1 MKANKKPLWESLRPK
16 SAAGKS
22 FSYEDLQ
29 NFDLKKMV
37 THFSL
42 MCPGVSL
49 STLTH
54 DVSLYGSL
62 SFKQIC
68 SRKTA
73 KFLYINNPSSTDIAT
88 SDEQLIRRPSEN
100 KHYDRKSPYSVRQ
113 VYMPDIEM
121 TTDLVGDTEM
131 ISTFIDKYEITDVKW
146 LHWFHKERGSS
157 DLVIGPFVTRA
168 RRHHQGVPPHRHT
181 LKYIFTKHPEQTSE
195 LSL

>member
-54 DVSLYGSL
+54 DVSLYGGTGKN
-62 SFKQIC
+62 FKQKNFI
-68 SRKTA
+68 
-73 KFLYINNPSSTDIAT
+73 
-88 SDEQLIRRPSEN
+88 QEN
-100 KHYDRKSPYSVRQ
+100 FHAENIQAEDFQAGKVTTQKSKKQ
-113 VYMPDIEM
+113 EN
-121 TTDLVGDTEM
+121 
-131 ISTFIDKYEITDVKW
+131 
-146 LHWFHKERGSS
+146 
-157 DLVIGPFVTRA
+157 
-168 RRHHQGVPPHRHT
+168 
-181 LKYIFTKHPEQTSE
+181 
-195 LSL
+195 